1 MTSMYSLRGRI
12 RGHYDSHAMVG
23 VIASNPRRKNLSFSL
38 ALNVTIMAVSSN
50 ERRRNVQKVVL
61 CTVISML
68 IENRRRQLF
77 KRKQVKRFWTRG
89 IFRDRK
95 LHSEYYTLYLDL
107 RDNDREFHYRSSE
120 TMAINMYSM
129 QQNIYNNTTMNAID
143 EGKITAMKSRTRKNP
158 IDVIH
163 KIHSFPS

>member
-1 MTSMYSLRGRI
+1 MVKMVQKFMTSMYSLRGRI

-77 KRKQVKRFWTRG
+77 KRKQVKRFWTSGERANFYH
-89 IFRDRK
+89 I
-95 LHSEYYTLYLDL
+95 SP
-107 RDNDREFHYRSSE
+107 DNCELLL
-120 TMAINMYSM
+120 
-129 QQNIYNNTTMNAID
+129 
-143 EGKITAMKSRTRKNP
+143 
-158 IDVIH
+158 
-163 KIHSFPS
+163 